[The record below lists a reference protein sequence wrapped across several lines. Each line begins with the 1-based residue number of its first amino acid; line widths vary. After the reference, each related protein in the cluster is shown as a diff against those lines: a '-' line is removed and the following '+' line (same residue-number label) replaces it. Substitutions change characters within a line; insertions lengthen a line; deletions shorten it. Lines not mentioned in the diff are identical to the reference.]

1 MDKPENMHINI
12 VRLYQRH
19 NEPQINI
26 VWRYLWRH
34 CSACK
39 ISLRRLIHK
48 PLTTLLTVSVFG
60 LMLALPLILQL
71 GLHNLHTLSNQ
82 WDKGTRITLF
92 LKQKTT
98 IIQAQNLLKQLRH
111 NPNIAKAQY
120 ISAEEGAREL
130 QNNFGNI
137 LDDLR
142 DNPLPEVIVVD
153 PKLLADTGAVTTLLA
168 NLEQLPEVDNAQL
181 DMAWVKRLYYFIELG
196 ERLTLAL
203 FIIFALGIILIV
215 NYISKTQLKSAQAE
229 ITVLRWFGASNA
241 GIRRPFLYSGAW
253 CGFFGGCCALLLT
266 QIFWWWIAEPITKLL
281 YSYGNNFVWTGLTA
295 SISAFTL
302 LLSVILGWIGTRIA
316 LRQYLKIDSRSSL

>member
-19 NEPQINI
+19 NEHQINI
-26 VWRYLWRH
+26 VWRYLLRH
-34 CSACK
+34 FSACK
-39 ISLRRLIHK
+39 ISLLRLIHK
-48 PLTTLLTVSVFG
+48 PWAALLTISVFG

-98 IIQAQNLLKQLRH
+98 IFQAQNLLKQLRH
-111 NPNIAKAQY
+111 NPDIAKVQY

-130 QNNFGNI
+130 QTSFGNI
-137 LDDLR
+137 LNDLH

-153 PKLLADTGAVTTLLA
+153 PKLLPDTGAITTLLA

-203 FIIFALGIILIV
+203 FVIFALGIILVV
-215 NYISKTQLKSAQAE
+215 NYISKTQLKSAQDE
-229 ITVLRWFGASNA
+229 ITILRWFGASNTW
-241 GIRRPFLYSGAW
+241 IRRPFLYSGMW
-253 CGFFGGCCALLLT
+253 CGFFGGLCALLLT
-266 QIFWWWIAEPITKLL
+266 QLFWWWLAEPINKLVH
-281 YSYGNNFVWTGLTA
+281 SYGNNFVWSGLTTPIA
-295 SISAFTL
+295 GIIL
-302 LLSVILGWIGTRIA
+302 LLSIILGWVGARIA
-316 LRQYLKIDSRSSL
+316 LRRYLNP